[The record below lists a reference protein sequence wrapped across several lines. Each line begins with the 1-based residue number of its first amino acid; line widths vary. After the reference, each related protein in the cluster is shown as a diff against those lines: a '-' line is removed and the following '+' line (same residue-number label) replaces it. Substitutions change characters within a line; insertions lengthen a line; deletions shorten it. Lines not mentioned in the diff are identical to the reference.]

1 MDRAEEIID
10 LLSRKYRINLE
21 EFIVNK
27 VKGRPL
33 FDMIIG
39 VLLSQNTSDKNAIRA
54 LHNLRKA
61 FGDPLNPCMIRE
73 ASTEQIEELIKPA
86 GMYKQRAKNVL
97 ALANLFCKENFTKEL
112 IDKIKTSD
120 PEKARDLLISLPGIG
135 IKSADVIL
143 NQYFE
148 KPVFAVDTHIRRI
161 SLRLGV
167 VKSKNYRTISNWW
180 MKNLPQD
187 KYLRA
192 HLLLITHG
200 RRTCKARA
208 PKCSECPIRDYCE
221 YYKSAK
227 GGQLCSTDTQ

>member
-1 MDRAEEIID
+1 MNRAKKIID
-10 LLSRKYRINLE
+10 LLSRKYRINPE

-61 FGDPLNPCMIRE
+61 FGDPLNPCMIKE
-73 ASTEQIEELIKPA
+73 ASPEQIEELIKPA
-86 GMYKQRAKNVL
+86 GMYRQRAKKIL
-97 ALANLFCKENFTKEL
+97 ALANLFCKENFAKEL
-112 IDKIKTSD
+112 IDKIKASD
-120 PEKARDLLISLPGIG
+120 PEKARDLLMSLPGIG

-143 NQYFE
+143 NQYFG

-167 VKSKNYRTISNWW
+167 VKSKNYRTISDWW
-180 MKNLPQD
+180 MKNLPRD
-187 KYLRA
+187 KYLYA

-200 RRTCKARA
+200 RRTCKARTS
-208 PKCSECPIRDYCE
+208 KCGECPIRDYCE
-221 YYKSAK
+221 YYRSEK
-227 GGQLCSTDTQ
+227 GG

>member
-1 MDRAEEIID
+1 LDRAEEIID

-73 ASTEQIEELIKPA
+73 ASPEYIEELIKPA